1 MKKIKHSKFK
11 NTGLLYELLVRQ
23 ITTDILKGSTTS
35 VANKLV
41 QKYFLE
47 NKFLARESRL
57 YQMMVTHQVKTE
69 AQAVRLLEVVLD
81 ARKKISSKDLKRER
95 YELIKEIKDK
105 FDIQDFLRG
114 KVGNYKLY
122 ASLYKVFEDA
132 ASPDNFEPEEIYKCR
147 NTIVEYV
154 VLKKDRVLKESDE
167 LLRSYEQETEDIR
180 HLSYKLL
187 VESFNKK
194 YDGLDVNQKSLLR
207 EYINNISNT
216 NKLREYVND
225 ETDKIIKAL
234 TGLNKKLKDDVTK
247 IKITEV
253 ISQLQKVKEGRLVKD
268 NQVTC
273 LLTAYELVKELKK
286 AI

>member
-23 ITTDILKGSTTS
+23 ITADILKGSTTS